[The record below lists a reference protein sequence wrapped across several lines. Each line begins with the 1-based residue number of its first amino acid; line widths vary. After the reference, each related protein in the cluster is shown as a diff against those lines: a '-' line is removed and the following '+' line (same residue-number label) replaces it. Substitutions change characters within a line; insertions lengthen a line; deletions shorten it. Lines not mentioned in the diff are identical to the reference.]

1 MKIHKYE
8 IKKYTTDNQCIKR
21 EIKKYPETKE
31 NENITYQNL
40 WNAAKLVL
48 KEKFTVI
55 NACFN
60 KPVSNKQPNFIPD
73 GTRKRRTNK
82 AQSQH

>member
-1 MKIHKYE
+1 MTSKN
-8 IKKYTTDNQCIKR
+8 TLLTNQCIKR

-48 KEKFTVI
+48 KGKFTVI

-60 KPVSNKQPNFIPD
+60 KPVSNKQLNFIPLE
-73 GTRKRRTNK
+73 TRTRRKTNPQLAEGK
-82 AQSQH
+82 K

>member
-1 MKIHKYE
+1 MTSKN
-8 IKKYTTDNQCIKR
+8 TLLTNQCIKR

-48 KEKFTVI
+48 KGKFTVI

-60 KPVSNKQPNFIPD
+60 KPVSNKQLNFIPD
-73 GTRKRRTNK
+73 GTRKRRMNK
-82 AQSQH
+82 AQS

>member
-1 MKIHKYE
+1 MRSKN
-8 IKKYTTDNQCIKR
+8 TLLTNQCIKR
-21 EIKKYPETKE
+21 EIKKYPETNK

-48 KEKFTVI
+48 KGKFTVI

-60 KPVSNKQPNFIPD
+60 KQVSDKQLNFTPD
-73 GTRKRRTNK
+73 RTRIRRTNK
-82 AQSQH
+82 AQS

>member
-8 IKKYTTDNQCIKR
+8 IKKYTTDQPMHQKR
-21 EIKKYPETKE
+21 NKKKYPETKE

-82 AQSQH
+82 AQS